1 MSIIIDRRDRAGSN
15 TGKKS
20 TVNRQRF
27 LRRYKHIIK
36 KAVQD
41 SVDQRSITDTDR
53 GDNIHIP
60 NKDLSEPVFHHG
72 QGGKNQRVHPG
83 NKAFHKGDR
92 FSRPPAGKGQGS
104 GQGAASDHGSGVDEF
119 VFQISREEFLEYV
132 FEDLELPN
140 MLRKNLKSTAEYTLR
155 RGGFT
160 SAGSPDQI
168 NVVRSLRSAY
178 ARRIALSA
186 KKRKKLKA
194 LQSELDSLKNSN
206 DPEDQKKA
214 AALKLQIEALVQAIK
229 RMPFIDEFDLK
240 YNNLIK
246 IPLPS
251 SKAVMFCIMD
261 VSGSMG
267 QEIKDIAKRFFLL
280 LYLFLQRS
288 YEAVEVVFIRHH
300 SEAREC
306 DEEEFFYARE
316 TGGTLVSKAMALT
329 SQIIDKRYPVS
340 DWNIYIAQ
348 ASDGDNWET
357 DTDIC
362 RKIISERLL
371 PRVQYFAYVEIAN
384 RPQTLWHTYQPIQ
397 DEFAD
402 YFAQQRIRNH
412 ADIYPVFRRLFARR
426 SG

>member
-1 MSIIIDRRDRAGSN
+1 MSVIIDRRDSAGSS

-27 LRRYKHIIK
+27 LRRYKRIIK

-41 SVDQRSITDTDR
+41 SVSQRSITDTDR

-60 NKDLSEPVFHHG
+60 KKDLSEPIFHHG

-92 FSRPPAGKGQGS
+92 FSRPPGGQGKGS
-104 GQGAASDHGSGVDEF
+104 GQGAASDHGSGVDDF
-119 VFQISREEFLEYV
+119 VFQISRGEFLDYV
-132 FEDLELPN
+132 FEDLALPN
-140 MLRKNLKSTAEYTLR
+140 MLRKSLKSTTEYTLR

-160 SAGSPDQI
+160 SAGSPERI
-168 NVVRSLRSAY
+168 NVVRSLRAAY

-194 LQSELDSLKNSN
+194 LQAELDSLQNSN
-206 DPEDQKKA
+206 DPEDVKKA
-214 AALKLQIEALVQAIK
+214 AALKLQIRELQQSIK
-229 RMPFIDEFDLK
+229 RLPFIDEFDLK

-306 DEEEFFYARE
+306 DEDEFFYARE
-316 TGGTLVSKAMALT
+316 TGGTLVSKAMDLA
-329 SQIIDKRYPVS
+329 SHIIDKRYPVA

-357 DTDIC
+357 DTEIC

-371 PRVQYFAYVEIAN
+371 PKVQYFAYVEIAE
-384 RPQTLWHTYQPIQ
+384 RPQNLWHTYQQIQ
-397 DEFAD
+397 EEFAD
-402 YFAQQRIRNH
+402 YFAQQRIRNY